1 MLVWSTGTSQRSPR
15 AATEGAEDCLALPQ
29 TLGHPDGHAVVMKG
43 VVTAGALGK
52 TLVRIHVVEA
62 DGTVAVLLR
71 NISSPLA
78 SLQVL
83 HRLCPEKDRH
93 TSYNEPEQIQVSQ
106 PASQNPGLLPFLM
119 GSEECL
125 NLKLLELPRCEANVV
140 LRNSKDAQHY
150 EEDVQAAWALVA
162 GAGLQASCC

>member
-1 MLVWSTGTSQRSPR
+1 MGCPRGTTKR
-15 AATEGAEDCLALPQ
+15 TESSLSLLG

-52 TLVRIHVVEA
+52 TLVGIHVVEA

-83 HRLCPEKDRH
+83 HRLSPEKDMH
-93 TSYNEPEQIQVSQ
+93 KNYDEHGQIQVSQ

-140 LRNSKDAQHY
+140 LRNTKDAQHY
-150 EEDVQAAWALVA
+150 EEDVQTAWALVA
-162 GAGLQASCC
+162 